1 MRGEGQDL
9 FTKESP
15 LPLPPEGALLQ
26 PVISTKI
33 DKSISSRFMPALY
46 HRGMSWQGEEDS
58 LRAYQDVIKID

>member
-1 MRGEGQDL
+1 MRGEGLDL

-15 LPLPPEGALLQ
+15 LPLSPEGALLQ

-46 HRGMSWQGEEDS
+46 HRGLGRQGGAGGRINYN
-58 LRAYQDVIKID
+58 LKGITF